1 MIEYM
6 HNFDDEPAAIDCSQ
20 EDRDIFTVY
29 VEDITRTF
37 NDYDKAVNYLYRLG
51 YRF

>member
-6 HNFDDEPAAIDCSQ
+6 SNFYDELAEIDYSQ
-20 EDRDIFTVY
+20 EDQGIYTVH